1 VKQAKRLIDSLGLFI
16 DSELIHHPDEMKEG
30 GVVLQIKLK
39 ELKPRFEGVNTQW
52 SIVPGG

>member
-1 VKQAKRLIDSLGLFI
+1 
-16 DSELIHHPDEMKEG
+16 MKEG

>member
-1 VKQAKRLIDSLGLFI
+1 
-16 DSELIHHPDEMKEG
+16 MKEG

-39 ELKPRFEGVNTQW
+39 ELKPRLEGVNTQW